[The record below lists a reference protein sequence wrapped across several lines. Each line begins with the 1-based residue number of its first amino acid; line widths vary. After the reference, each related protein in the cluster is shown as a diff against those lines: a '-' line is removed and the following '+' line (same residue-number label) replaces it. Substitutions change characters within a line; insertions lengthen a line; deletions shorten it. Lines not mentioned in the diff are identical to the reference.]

1 MRSFKTRTR
10 HNNSQRTAFTLI
22 ELLMVLVIIAVLAA
36 LILPALSSAR
46 RSATRA
52 AVQSDMES
60 IGASITQFKVR
71 FGMEPPSSIT
81 LFAPGTAWSHAPS
94 RALIKRM
101 WPQFDFNTSGGL
113 NAAAFPS
120 GATSLTLNGSECLT
134 FFLGGIRGS
143 SGALIGFSKNPRAP
157 FTEDGSRDG
166 PFFEFKG
173 GYDNTAAA
181 WTGRLVDNFP
191 ANGVPEYL
199 DSIPSQSRPLLYFSS
214 YGGTGYRADNGS
226 VAAYFKDGSLRNPYK
241 ADSFQLISPG
251 FDFEY
256 GKGGTLDNEDMNGDG
271 ILQTTPPNN
280 EDVNGN
286 GVLDTKTSQVLSGTR
301 AFEKD
306 NITNFHTGE
315 LGDKD

>member
-1 MRSFKTRTR
+1 MRSFRNRTYVAR
-10 HNNSQRTAFTLI
+10 PRRAAFSLI
-22 ELLMVLVIIAVLAA
+22 ELMMVLVIIGILAA
-36 LILPALSSAR
+36 LILPALGSAR
-46 RSATRA
+46 RTATRA

-101 WPQFDFNTSGGL
+101 WPQFDFTTSGGL

-120 GATSLTLNGSECLT
+120 GSTSLTLNGSECLT
-134 FFLGGIRGS
+134 FFLGGIRGA
-143 SGALIGFSKNPRAP
+143 SGALVGFSKNPRAP

-173 GYDNTAAA
+173 GYNITAAA

-199 DSIPSQSRPLLYFSS
+199 DSIPSQARPLLYFSS
-214 YGGTGYRADNGS
+214 YGGTGYRPDNLT
-226 VAAYFKDGSLRNPYK
+226 VAAYFKDGSLRNAYK
-241 ADSFQLISPG
+241 SDGFQLISPG

-271 ILQTTPPNN
+271 ILQTTPIN

-286 GVLDTKTSQVLSGTR
+286 GVLDTKTSQILSGTR
-301 AFEKD
+301 AFERD